1 MCLFRTK
8 SFKTECDLDTNE
20 RKIIYFVREK
30 NYHSS
35 TAAYNNNNNKTVG
48 HKRVLRMNYIIQ
60 GNINKMLCSID
71 WLCLYFLFFYWFENV
86 REIRCETY
94 KTIGELKNLAKSAV
108 KSFRNDEDLEDSLIE
123 TDLTFTKN
131 NLTIKCK

>member
-60 GNINKMLCSID
+60 G
-71 WLCLYFLFFYWFENV
+71 
-86 REIRCETY
+86 
-94 KTIGELKNLAKSAV
+94 
-108 KSFRNDEDLEDSLIE
+108 
-123 TDLTFTKN
+123 
-131 NLTIKCK
+131 